1 MAAILVPFGTLLAL
15 AGVVGSLVLG
25 RRIRPLR
32 ADPDDAA
39 RERLKRLTFLN
50 GAALGAT
57 LLGIAFIVI
66 GRLFG

>member
-1 MAAILVPFGTLLAL
+1 MAAILVPLGTLIAL

-25 RRIRPLR
+25 RMIRPLR
-32 ADPDDAA
+32 AATDEAG

-50 GAALGAT
+50 GAT
-57 LLGIAFIVI
+57 LLGVGVIVI

>member
-1 MAAILVPFGTLLAL
+1 MVAIPAPIESRASAGLVVSP
-15 AGVVGSLVLG
+15 VLR

-50 GAALGAT
+50 GAT
-57 LLGIAFIVI
+57 LLGVGVIVI